1 MTIKS
6 PAPLISIAL
15 CTYQAESFLSTQLD
29 SLLSQSYP
37 SVEIHIFDDCSSD
50 STLAI
55 ISRYL
60 KRHTNI
66 FLRINKSRLGFVKN
80 FEQAIT
86 VLSLKGGYIA
96 LCDQDDIWHSNKL
109 ASCLSALKLLEQAHP
124 NKPVLVHSDLRM
136 VDNNGKCK
144 HPSFFE
150 HKHIEL
156 PAEKSLAKI
165 LGYNGVMGNTI
176 LMNNKLAQLAL
187 PFPATLKYHDYWLA
201 LVNETFGVRA
211 TLNEQLIDYRIHNHN
226 ASDNRLSKPI
236 KKRSSLPFMEDSR
249 EKTLAYFLCHY
260 EVEKKD
266 KEVIT
271 AFYYYL
277 CLKKSRVSLVFLLL
291 KYEFL
296 RNNWRYRFRVFR
308 RLLFGLR

>member
-1 MTIKS
+1 MSI
-6 PAPLISIAL
+6 ADNLISIAL
-15 CTYQAESFLSTQLD
+15 CTYQAEVFLASQLNSVLTQ
-29 SLLSQSYP
+29 SHQNI
-37 SVEIHIFDDCSSD
+37 EIHIFDDCSSD
-50 STLAI
+50 STLSI
-55 ISRYL
+55 VSSYEES
-60 KRHTNI
+60 HSNI
-66 FLRINKSRLGFVKN
+66 HLHINESRLGFVKN
-80 FEQAIT
+80 FEQAIA
-86 VLSLKGGYIA
+86 VLSSKNGYIA

-109 ASCLSALKLLEQAHP
+109 ASCLRALKLLEKKHP

-136 VDNNGKCK
+136 VNDKGQCI
-144 HPSFFE
+144 HSSFFKY
-150 HKHIEL
+150 KHLEL
-156 PAEKSLAKI
+156 PTEKSLAKI
-165 LGYNGVMGNTI
+165 LGYNGVMGNTV
-176 LMNNKLAQLAL
+176 LMNNTLARLAL
-187 PFPATLKYHDYWLA
+187 PFPESLKYHDYWLA

-249 EKTLAYFLCHY
+249 EKTLAYFLSHY

-271 AFYYYL
+271 AFYDYL